1 MLEKLATNPAAGR
14 IMRTNRPSNA
24 DILSNPKTPGSM
36 RMHRERWGIM
46 HRSKEH
52 VQDGEAN
59 RQVVEK
65 SGTEP
70 RSFTEYRQAERRGRR
85 QRPHRGHGAEER
97 TSGA

>member
-1 MLEKLATNPAAGR
+1 
-14 IMRTNRPSNA
+14 
-24 DILSNPKTPGSM
+24 M

-65 SGTEP
+65 SGTELGLSP
-70 RSFTEYRQAERRGRR
+70 STDRQSGVGGGSGRIEATELRSVLRVLDELRYRVLLHVNER
-85 QRPHRGHGAEER
+85 
-97 TSGA
+97 